1 MRNIAFKVLISM
13 EKKQIR
19 FLTAIQKRHIKK
31 GNSGQLDTKRIQE
44 DRQKRY
50 AREVFRGEV
59 RRAFVSGWKQGV
71 QHGQD
76 PKEFKK
82 EEVGEVLQGQRDRA

>member
-1 MRNIAFKVLISM
+1 M

-19 FLTAIQKRHIKK
+19 SITAIQTTTTKK
-31 GNSGQLDTKRIQE
+31 GNDVKLDTKRIQE
-44 DRQKRY
+44 DRQKRH

-71 QHGQD
+71 QHGQN
-76 PKEFKK
+76 PQKNKQ
-82 EEVGEVLQGQRDRA
+82 EEIGEDDGRHNRQEVR

>member
-1 MRNIAFKVLISM
+1 M
-13 EKKQIR
+13 EKRQIR
-19 FLTAIQKRHIKK
+19 SITAIQTTNTKK

-71 QHGQD
+71 QHGQN
-76 PKEFKK
+76 PKEIKQ
-82 EEVGEVLQGQRDRA
+82 EEVGEILQSKRDRA